1 MKQRSNFSPTFK
13 AKIGCAALRE
23 NKSINELSAEHG
35 VHQTQINK
43 WRKVIAENSAVLFER
58 KNVKNAQSDVDVDE
72 LQRLVGEQ
80 AIQLAWYKK
89 KLGHIS

>member
-1 MKQRSNFSPTFK
+1 MKRKNNFSSGFK
-13 AKIGCAALRE
+13 AKIECAALRE
-23 NKSINELSAEHG
+23 NKSVNELSAEHG

-43 WRKVIAENSAVLFER
+43 WRKTIVENSAALFDR
-58 KNVKNAQSDVDVDE
+58 KNVAKSQADVDIAE